1 MASANPSAS
10 ATPRTGGGGT
20 PVAQVHSPFGMRP
33 RATSRAG
40 AASPRAREDRPEV
53 PVPEAKRPLDAA
65 SIQVSNQGARG
76 MSLEDLSAALFALN
90 GRMERSEGHGANL
103 FEAVDFN
110 ALLLNEMCK
119 ELISLKQ
126 AQAATKQ
133 QVGQTVL
140 KLTSDT
146 REAVEELHARDAA
159 RDATLRDEL
168 NGMAAQ
174 LEKGHGLLA
183 AQGDS
188 LKLELDA
195 SVAQLNQ
202 VAGGGVQEPSAPPG
216 LINQQL
222 EHLQATVGGLAG

>member
-1 MASANPSAS
+1 
-10 ATPRTGGGGT
+10 
-20 PVAQVHSPFGMRP
+20 
-33 RATSRAG
+33 
-40 AASPRAREDRPEV
+40 
-53 PVPEAKRPLDAA
+53 
-65 SIQVSNQGARG
+65 
-76 MSLEDLSAALFALN
+76 MSLKDLSAAFFAFS

-110 ALLLNEMCK
+110 ALLHNEMCK
-119 ELISLKQ
+119 ELVALKQ
-126 AQAATKQ
+126 AQAATEQ

-146 REAVEELHARDAA
+146 RDAVEELHARNAA

-195 SVAQLNQ
+195 TVAKLSQ
-202 VAGGGVQEPSAPPG
+202 VARGGVQEPSAPPVV
-216 LINQQL
+216 INQQR